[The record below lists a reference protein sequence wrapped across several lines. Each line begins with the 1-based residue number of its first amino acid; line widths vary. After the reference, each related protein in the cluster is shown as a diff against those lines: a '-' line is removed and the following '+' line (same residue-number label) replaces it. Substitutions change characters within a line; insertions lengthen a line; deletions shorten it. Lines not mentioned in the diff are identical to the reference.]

1 MIIWA
6 IFLSKSDSGSI
17 VLKDEW
23 ICIVIV
29 VIAVVGLQ
37 ILVLTD
43 TNYAYAQWI
52 LPSDLGQIY
61 QNIHHSSLGV
71 NSEGNSQ
78 SDNNNSTR

>member
-1 MIIWA
+1 M
-6 IFLSKSDSGSI
+6 FLSKGDSGSI
-17 VLKDEW
+17 VLKGEW
-23 ICIVIV
+23 MLLIV
-29 VIAVVGLQ
+29 VIAVLGLQ

-71 NSEGNSQ
+71 RSEGNSQ